1 MIFDTLIQYVFGKD
15 IFGYVAS
22 ERGSVAL
29 NRLSGPF
36 GDELIPG
43 SYLMRYFFIVIF
55 MSILIFDKKYNKYLF
70 PFFLYCVYQPY

>member
-15 IFGYVAS
+15 IFENVAS

-36 GDELIPG
+36 GDG
-43 SYLMRYFFIVIF
+43 
-55 MSILIFDKKYNKYLF
+55 
-70 PFFLYCVYQPY
+70 